1 MAYQQIIRRESL
13 SKIFLK
19 ISKGKVT
26 ATQKA
31 HWSFLPLWIMATAIG
46 TSCGGITSAFVTD
59 YVRGDFGVFLSFAV
73 MSMAIALMQWL
84 VIRRQILGMGWLLAT
99 WVGGTVGGSLSS
111 WASFQLAITYG
122 DAADLLAIY
131 ACLRGFSTGLAQW
144 ILLKQYFR
152 GAGWWI
158 AATTASAYISLMVGS
173 LLIFQLGYFLTLL
186 VGSIY
191 GILTGIVLL
200 VFFWSRR
207 QSG

>member
-1 MAYQQIIRRESL
+1 L
-13 SKIFLK
+13 SKIFKK
-19 ISKGKVT
+19 IFKGKVT

-84 VIRRQILGMGWLLAT
+84 VIRRQILGMGWLLT
-99 WVGGTVGGSLSS
+99 TFLGGSLGGALSS
-111 WASFQLAITYG
+111 WVSFQLAFTYG
-122 DAADLLAIY
+122 DVADFLTIY
-131 ACLRGFSTGLAQW
+131 ACLRGFSVGLAQW

-158 AATTASAYISLMVGS
+158 AATTASAYISLTIGS

-191 GILTGIVLL
+191 GVLTGIVLL
-200 VFFWSRR
+200 VFFWSRG
-207 QSG
+207 QSD

>member
-1 MAYQQIIRRESL
+1 L
-13 SKIFLK
+13 SKIFSK
-19 ISKGKVT
+19 IFKGKVT

-46 TSCGGITSAFVTD
+46 TSGGGITSAFVTD

-84 VIRRQILGMGWLLAT
+84 VIRRQILGMGWLLT
-99 WVGGTVGGSLSS
+99 TFLGGSLGGALSS
-111 WASFQLAITYG
+111 WVSFQLAFTYG
-122 DAADLLAIY
+122 DVADFLTIY
-131 ACLRGFSTGLAQW
+131 ACLRGFSVGLAQW

-158 AATTASAYISLMVGS
+158 AATTASAYISLTIGS

-191 GILTGIVLL
+191 GVLTGIVLL
-200 VFFWSRR
+200 VFFWSRG
-207 QSG
+207 QSD

>member
-1 MAYQQIIRRESL
+1 M
-13 SKIFLK
+13 SKIFSK
-19 ISKGKVT
+19 IFKGKVI

-46 TSCGGITSAFVTD
+46 TSGGGITSAFVTD

-84 VIRRQILGMGWLLAT
+84 VIRRQILGMGWLLT
-99 WVGGTVGGSLSS
+99 TFLGVSLGGFLSS
-111 WASFQLAITYG
+111 WASFQLAFTYG
-122 DAADLLAIY
+122 DAADFLTIY

>member
-1 MAYQQIIRRESL
+1 M
-13 SKIFLK
+13 SKIFSK
-19 ISKGKVT
+19 IFKGEAT

-84 VIRRQILGMGWLLAT
+84 VIRRQILGMGWLLT
-99 WVGGTVGGSLSS
+99 TFLGGSLGGGLSS
-111 WASFQLAITYG
+111 WVSFQLAFTYG
-122 DAADLLAIY
+122 DVADFLTIY
-131 ACLRGFSTGLAQW
+131 ACLRGFSVGLAQW

-158 AATTASAYISLMVGS
+158 AATTASAYISLTIGS
-173 LLIFQLGYFLTLL
+173 LLIFQLGYFLTVF
-186 VGSIY
+186 VGAIY
-191 GILTGIVLL
+191 GVLTGIVLL
-200 VFFWSRR
+200 VFFWFRG

>member
-1 MAYQQIIRRESL
+1 M
-13 SKIFLK
+13 SKIFKK
-19 ISKGKVT
+19 IFKGKVT

-84 VIRRQILGMGWLLAT
+84 VIRRQILGMGWLLT
-99 WVGGTVGGSLSS
+99 TFLGGSLGGALSS
-111 WASFQLAITYG
+111 WVSFQLAFTYG
-122 DAADLLAIY
+122 DVADFLTIY
-131 ACLRGFSTGLAQW
+131 ACLRGFSVGLAQW

-158 AATTASAYISLMVGS
+158 AATTASAYISLTIGS

-191 GILTGIVLL
+191 GVLTGIVLL
-200 VFFWSRR
+200 VFFWSRG
-207 QSG
+207 QSD

>member
-1 MAYQQIIRRESL
+1 M
-13 SKIFLK
+13 SKIFKK
-19 ISKGKVT
+19 IFKGKVT

-84 VIRRQILGMGWLLAT
+84 VIRRQILGMGWLLT
-99 WVGGTVGGSLSS
+99 TFLGGSLGGALSS
-111 WASFQLAITYG
+111 WVSFQLAFTYG
-122 DAADLLAIY
+122 DVADFLTIY
-131 ACLRGFSTGLAQW
+131 ACLRGFSVGLAQW

-152 GAGWWI
+152 RAGWWI
-158 AATTASAYISLMVGS
+158 AATTASAYISLTIGS
-173 LLIFQLGYFLTLL
+173 LLIFQLGYFLTIF
-186 VGSIY
+186 VGAIY
-191 GILTGIVLL
+191 GVLTGIVLL
-200 VFFWSRR
+200 VFFWFRG